1 MQQNSAAQGFSAVV
15 GKVPAPCLVLAGVSG
30 IQFGAALAPSA
41 YPQAGAAGVVFLRL
55 LIAGVILCVL
65 WRPRR
70 RALKS
75 AKGAW
80 KTVLAAGALLAGHHI
95 AFFEAVNHI
104 PLGIVA
110 TIEFLGPFAIAMAG
124 SRRAL
129 DLLPACLAA
138 GGVLLLSG
146 GGSTSL
152 PAVGLA
158 LAATAACCW
167 AGYILVSARM
177 ATRLSGGQGLAVAI
191 TWAALLS
198 APYGIAHAGTGLL
211 DPHVLWVAAV
221 VAVVSSV
228 LPYSL
233 NLEALRRIPPRVFGV
248 LTSLE
253 PAAGALFGLLV
264 LGQHLQRSQWLGISA
279 VACASIAATYLGP
292 GKRRA
297 SRVRATSGSLPEAES
312 ARAGP
317 ASREHP
323 GPRTIHSSGRPSG
336 NLTDVQAPPPRLDP
350 NDSL

>member
-1 MQQNSAAQGFSAVV
+1 MQQRSVDQGFSAVA

-55 LIAGVILCVL
+55 LIAGLILCVL

-70 RALKS
+70 QALKS

-80 KTVLAAGALLAGHHI
+80 KTVLAAGTLLAGHHI
-95 AFFEAVNHI
+95 AFFEAVDHI

-110 TIEFLGPFAIAMAG
+110 TIEFLGPFAIALAG

-129 DLLPACLAA
+129 DLLPGCLAA

-158 LAATAACCW
+158 LAAGAACCW

-198 APYGIAHAGTGLL
+198 APYGIARAGSGLL

-264 LGQHLQRSQWLGISA
+264 LGQRLDRYQWLGIAA

-292 GKRRA
+292 GKRRI
-297 SRVRATSGSLPEAES
+297 SRVRATSGSLTSHRSADGGCGR
-312 ARAGP
+312 ARAPQPG
-317 ASREHP
+317 AISRLAA
-323 GPRTIHSSGRPSG
+323 GPRRTPGEPDNHGG
-336 NLTDVQAPPPRLDP
+336 
-350 NDSL
+350 

>member
-1 MQQNSAAQGFSAVV
+1 MQQRSAPRGFSAVA

-55 LIAGVILCVL
+55 LIAGLILCVL

-70 RALKS
+70 QALKS
-75 AKGAW
+75 TEGAW
-80 KTVLAAGALLAGHHI
+80 KTVLAAGTLLAGHHI
-95 AFFEAVNHI
+95 AFFEAVSHI

-110 TIEFLGPFAIAMAG
+110 TIEFLGPFALALAG

-146 GGSTSL
+146 GGTTSL
-152 PAVGLA
+152 PAIGLA
-158 LAATAACCW
+158 LAVVAACCW

-177 ATRLSGGQGLAVAI
+177 ATRLTGGQGLAVAI

-198 APYGIAHAGTGLL
+198 APYGIVHAGSGLL

-264 LGQHLQRSQWLGISA
+264 LGQRLDRPQWLGIAA
-279 VACASIAATYLGP
+279 VACASVAATLLGA
-292 GKRRA
+292 GKRRN
-297 SRVRATSGSLPEAES
+297 SRIRATSGSRSEEGS
-312 ARAGP
+312 ARTGAVVP
-317 ASREHP
+317 RAP
-323 GPRTIHSSGRPSG
+323 GEATIHSPNRSSGAAEEVPVAS
-336 NLTDVQAPPPRLDP
+336 PRHDP
-350 NDSL
+350 NERC

>member
-1 MQQNSAAQGFSAVV
+1 MQQRSVDQGFSAVA

-55 LIAGVILCVL
+55 LIAGLILCVL

-70 RALKS
+70 QALKS

-80 KTVLAAGALLAGHHI
+80 KTVLAAGTLLAGHHI
-95 AFFEAVNHI
+95 AFFEAVDHI

-110 TIEFLGPFAIAMAG
+110 TIEFLGPFAIALAG

-129 DLLPACLAA
+129 DLLPGCLAA

-158 LAATAACCW
+158 LAAGAACCW

-177 ATRLSGGQGLAVAI
+177 AARLSGGQGLAVAI
-191 TWAALLS
+191 AWAALLS
-198 APYGIAHAGTGLL
+198 APYGIARAGSGLL

-253 PAAGALFGLLV
+253 PAAGALLRPARPRPAPRPVPVVRHRRSRLR
-264 LGQHLQRSQWLGISA
+264 LHRRHLPGARKAQDFTCPGNERLSHLPPIRRWRLRPRPSTPARSHQPAG
-279 VACASIAATYLGP
+279 
-292 GKRRA
+292 
-297 SRVRATSGSLPEAES
+297 SRPSPHTG
-312 ARAGP
+312 RAG
-317 ASREHP
+317 
-323 GPRTIHSSGRPSG
+323 
-336 NLTDVQAPPPRLDP
+336 
-350 NDSL
+350 

>member
-1 MQQNSAAQGFSAVV
+1 M
-15 GKVPAPCLVLAGVSG
+15 
-30 IQFGAALAPSA
+30 
-41 YPQAGAAGVVFLRL
+41 VFLRL
-55 LIAGVILCVL
+55 LIAGLILCVL
-65 WRPRR
+65 WRPRCQ
-70 RALKS
+70 ALKS

-80 KTVLAAGALLAGHHI
+80 KTVLAAGTLLAGHHI

-110 TIEFLGPFAIAMAG
+110 TIEFLGPFAIALAG

-138 GGVLLLSG
+138 GGVLLLG
-146 GGSTSL
+146 GGDSTSL
-152 PAVGLA
+152 PVVGLV
-158 LAATAACCW
+158 LAVAAACCW

-191 TWAALLS
+191 AWAALLS
-198 APYGIAHAGTGLL
+198 APYGIVHAGSGLL

-264 LGQHLQRSQWLGISA
+264 LGQHLDRSRWLGIA
-279 VACASIAATYLGP
+279 TVACASIAATCLRP
-292 GKRRA
+292 GKRRI
-297 SRVRATSGSLPEAES
+297 SRVRATSGSLPEKGS
-312 ARAGP
+312 ARNGAGIP
-317 ASREHP
+317 STTDKATMHSPDR
-323 GPRTIHSSGRPSG
+323 SSGNVEDLHASS
-336 NLTDVQAPPPRLDP
+336 PRHDP
-350 NDSL
+350 NERP